1 MTEPR
6 EDPLQTG
13 VEWTSQTNR
22 RREPGDSRQTMFLR
36 WVDEDQ
42 GTCPPGGG
50 EPERSPNARDRTA
63 QKVHSSPNSGVYAV
77 TLFGNRD
84 FAGVFSTDETTLP
97 PGGCNPV
104 TGTPIRRGPP
114 GTHAEVRKP
123 CERQAEMGAM
133 WPRPRD
139 ADGHPRTQAERALP
153 LWGAQPCPPL
163 TSTSDPQTVKE

>member
-13 VEWTSQTNR
+13 VERTGQTNR
-22 RREPGDSRQTMFLR
+22 RREPGDSQQTIFLR
-36 WVDEDQ
+36 QEDEDQ

-50 EPERSPNARDRTA
+50 EPERSPNARDGTP
-63 QKVHSSPNSGVYAV
+63 QKVHSSPNPGVYAV

-84 FAGVFSTDETTLP
+84 FAGVISTDKTALQ

-114 GTHAEVRKP
+114 RTHAEVRKP
-123 CERQAEMGAM
+123 RERQAEMGATS
-133 WPRPRD
+133 PRPRD
-139 ADGHPRTQAERALP
+139 ADRQKGPSLCGEPSPAHPSLRL
-153 LWGAQPCPPL
+153 L
-163 TSTSDPQTVKE
+163 TPRL